1 MGPSQWIVEF
11 YKKSNNNRCPTEE
24 FLNALSKPELLIFE
38 RAFDRLSE
46 FGHTLKRPHAD
57 YLRDDIYE
65 LRVKTNQG
73 QYRLFYFFFD
83 GMKIVITHGYSKKAS
98 SVRNQEIK
106 KAIEYKR
113 DYFAHN
119 KRQP

>member
-1 MGPSQWIVEF
+1 MGQLKWIIEY
-11 YKKSNNNRCPTEE
+11 YKRSSNNRCLTEE
-24 FLNALSKPELLIFE
+24 FLNALSKPEMLFFE

-46 FGHTLKRPHAD
+46 FGNNLRRPHAD

-73 QYRLFYFFFD
+73 QYRFFYFFFD
-83 GMKIVITHGYSKKAS
+83 GKKIIITHGYSKKANNVS
-98 SVRNQEIK
+98 DQEIK
-106 KAIEYKR
+106 KAIEYRK

-119 KRQP
+119 KR